1 MKTPRIRSFSKVEGL
16 GNDFILVDL
25 REMAAASLSGALEQ
39 LEAVA
44 TAWCDRRTGV
54 GADGILAITPA
65 PDAHARMIVFNADGS
80 RPEMCGNGLRCAAAH
95 VAGAWSSTP
104 TAAHASVVVIATDAG
119 PRTCLLTEPNDQ
131 SRTILVDVDMAPATL
146 LDLIE
151 VASAPSHPLQVVS
164 MGNPHAVHFTSDA
177 EDPEVLARSLGP
189 TIERDPAF
197 PAGTNVEFVRRE
209 RDDVFRVWVWE
220 RGCGITHACGTGAC
234 AVAAAAVA
242 GGLAS
247 FDRPLTMRL
256 PGGDLRVT
264 IPSDPSAGVR
274 MCGPARLVFQ
284 GNAPPLP
291 DT

>member
-1 MKTPRIRSFSKVEGL
+1 MRVL
-16 GNDFILVDL
+16 D
-25 REMAAASLSGALEQ
+25 
-39 LEAVA
+39 
-44 TAWCDRRTGV
+44 
-54 GADGILAITPA
+54 
-65 PDAHARMIVFNADGS
+65 
-80 RPEMCGNGLRCAAAH
+80 
-95 VAGAWSSTP
+95 
-104 TAAHASVVVIATDAG
+104 VIASHG
-119 PRTCLLTEPNDQ
+119 HLGRKYL
-131 SRTILVDVDMAPATL
+131 RRGRRLV
-146 LDLIE
+146 
-151 VASAPSHPLQVVS
+151 SALC
-164 MGNPHAVHFTSDA
+164 GA
-177 EDPEVLARSLGP
+177 ARSLGP

-264 IPSDPSAGVR
+264 IPSDPRAGVR

-284 GNAPPLP
+284 GNAPPCP
-291 DT
+291 TPETIRRRR